1 MHRRRLAPSS
11 IRWWPL
17 RSHLLF
23 VVGLLVIPWS
33 QAAAIP
39 SFARQ
44 TGFACTA
51 CHTAFPELTPL
62 GRLFKLNGYV
72 WTKGGSYIPPL
83 AAELQAS
90 FTHTGT
96 GQPGGAAP
104 HFGDN
109 DNAALQQVSLFYGGK
124 ILPHLGAF
132 VQGTYDDVE
141 KRLAL
146 DNTDVRFANQGS
158 LGGTPLTYGFTL
170 NNSPTVQDVWNST
183 PAWSFPF
190 ASSPLAPTPAASTLL
205 EGTFAQRVGRLGGY
219 VWWNDLVYAEVSG
232 YQNIP
237 KNAQS
242 ALGLETTD
250 VTKLSGTAP
259 YWRLALQHN
268 WGAHSVEVGTYGLLA
283 HTFPG
288 SDQSAGSDYLSDAAA
303 DVQYQYLDVPHRLSF
318 QATWI
323 HERQQ
328 WRASQAL
335 GLAANAIDTLQ
346 SAKAK
351 VSYLYNSTY
360 GLTLGAFTVYGDRDA
375 GLYQPAPISGSR
387 TGSPDSHGWIL
398 EFDYLPLINHPLAFW
413 PWLQAKL
420 AVQYVIYSQFNGAA
434 HNYDG
439 FGRHASDNNTLYLLT
454 WLAF

>member
-1 MHRRRLAPSS
+1 
-11 IRWWPL
+11 
-17 RSHLLF
+17 
-23 VVGLLVIPWS
+23 VVGLLAIPWS
-33 QAAAIP
+33 YAEAIP

-51 CHTAFPELTPL
+51 CHTAYPELTPL
-62 GRLFKLNGYV
+62 GRAFKLNGYV
-72 WTKGGSYIPPL
+72 WSQEGPYIPPL

-90 FTHTGT
+90 FTHTGA

-109 DNAALQQVSLFYGGK
+109 DNLALQELSVFYGGK

-141 KRLAL
+141 KTLAL
-146 DNTDVRFANQGS
+146 DNTDLRFANQAS

-183 PAWSFPF
+183 PVWGFPY

-205 EGTFAQRVGRLGGY
+205 EGTLAQRVGGLGGY
-219 VWWNDLVYAEVSG
+219 GWWNDLIYAEVAG

-237 KNAQS
+237 KSAQS
-242 ALGLETTD
+242 ALGLDTSE
-250 VTKLSGTAP
+250 VTKVSGTAP
-259 YWRLALQHN
+259 YWRLALQQN
-268 WGAHSVEVGTYGLLA
+268 WGPHSAEVGTYGLQA
-283 HTFPG
+283 HTFPD
-288 SDQSAGSDYLSDAAA
+288 SDQSAGSDSLNDAAVDA
-303 DVQYQYLDVPHRLSF
+303 QYQYLGVPHRFSF

-323 HERQQ
+323 YERQK
-328 WRASQAL
+328 WHASQPL
-335 GLAANAIDTLQ
+335 GLAANAIDMLQ
-346 SAKAK
+346 SARAK
-351 VSYLYNSTY
+351 VSYLYDSTY
-360 GLTLGAFTVYGDRDA
+360 GVTLGAFGTYGDTDT
-375 GLYQPAPISGSR
+375 GLYQPAPIIGSR
-387 TGSPDSHGWIL
+387 TGSPDSYGWIL
-398 EFDYLPLINHPLAFW
+398 EVDYLPLINHPLSFW

-420 AVQYVIYSQFNGAA
+420 ALQYVIYSQFNGAA

-439 FGRHASDNNTLYLLT
+439 FGRSASDNNTLYLLT